1 MVFKGLFLVWGWS
14 MSCVSSLA
22 LDYPPQAPP
31 PGDGAE
37 IPGAPAFP
45 EPTKTQK
52 ARPRLRPSFAKVCTN
67 SSSRV
72 VSLSAKFDRLPILR

>member
-37 IPGAPAFP
+37 ISWSPSLPRAHQDP
-45 EPTKTQK
+45 EGKTST
-52 ARPRLRPSFAKVCTN
+52 A
-67 SSSRV
+67 
-72 VSLSAKFDRLPILR
+72 AKFCKSLHKFFQ